1 MPNHLAQRNPQFSDP
16 SSRRM
21 LMTVWV
27 TGILDNIHCL
37 NSLLFCF
44 LVQKGDSIASEGK
57 GDYMYVEGR
66 VTDLQGRPIPNAV
79 IDTWET
85 DGEGLYD
92 TQVHILFSAP
102 FHSPPQPCILSTMN
116 VRNLIAEEDCAQQK
130 MGRMPSA
137 RWCTHS
143 VFHSLCIG

>member
-1 MPNHLAQRNPQFSDP
+1 
-16 SSRRM
+16 
-21 LMTVWV
+21 MTVRI
-27 TGILDNIHCL
+27 TDIQNNIHCFHS
-37 NSLLFCF
+37 SLFF

-79 IDTWET
+79 MDTWET
-85 DGEGLYD
+85 DDKGFYD
-92 TQVHILFSAP
+92 TQVHILFSAR
-102 FHSPPQPCILSTMN
+102 FSFSSLTLYLSTIN
-116 VRNLIAEEDCAQQK
+116 VRNLIAEEDCIQQK

-137 RWCTHS
+137 QWCTHS